1 MRIAIA
7 GATGLIGSQLTA
19 LARKEGHEV
28 VEIARETGFDL
39 RRARARTA
47 RGRTGTGADAV
58 VDVTSTGGVLDDQ
71 QTLDFFT
78 GVAAQ
83 PRPRPRPRP
92 ASRAP

>member
-39 RRARARTA
+39 TDPETDR
-47 RGRTGTGADAV
+47 
-58 VDVTSTGGVLDDQ
+58 LE
-71 QTLDFFT
+71 
-78 GVAAQ
+78 AALAGWT
-83 PRPRPRPRP
+83 PW
-92 ASRAP
+92 SR

>member
-39 RRARARTA
+39 LDPEPAGSRPPSPAWTPS
-47 RGRTGTGADAV
+47 
-58 VDVTSTGGVLDDQ
+58 ST
-71 QTLDFFT
+71 
-78 GVAAQ
+78 
-83 PRPRPRPRP
+83 
-92 ASRAP
+92 